1 MRRSELLPSVVRSR
15 YLGLKPAVYF
25 VCLVNQYWAGFRQP
39 DRLHPWSASPRRSEC
54 AWQPKQPL
62 HSVNPFSAASL
73 SQCRALMRCDMVS
86 LVTLDLILRII
97 LAGVARVPLVVEVF
111 RMHLDDLPADVPGL

>member
-1 MRRSELLPSVVRSR
+1 
-15 YLGLKPAVYF
+15 
-25 VCLVNQYWAGFRQP
+25 
-39 DRLHPWSASPRRSEC
+39 
-54 AWQPKQPL
+54 
-62 HSVNPFSAASL
+62 
-73 SQCRALMRCDMVS
+73 MRCDMVS